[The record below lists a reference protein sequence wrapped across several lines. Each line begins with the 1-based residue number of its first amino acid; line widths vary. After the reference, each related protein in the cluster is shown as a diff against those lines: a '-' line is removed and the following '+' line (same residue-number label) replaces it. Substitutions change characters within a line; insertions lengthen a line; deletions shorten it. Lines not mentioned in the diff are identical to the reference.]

1 MIPKRRHLRSAHIL
15 PLVALAALGAA
26 LLPSSALAQSCY
38 GGFCGSGDGDDG
50 DAKVEVTV
58 TISVSPA
65 DAGTVLVNGTEPK
78 SGVFTVWQGDS
89 LVLEAIP
96 NDGYIFDRWSDWF
109 SESTSSVEAPIY
121 NHKTLTAHFV
131 EDSEEPTDF
140 EVEDSA
146 SEWLPEG
153 TVALDKRGN
162 TLADVSVEL
171 RLPRALPSSGVLVS
185 DVYDFKPD
193 GATFDPPIPISL
205 PYDAGNLPAGTDENA
220 LAIATFDSTL
230 QDWVL
235 LPSEVNV
242 QDSVVVT
249 RVAHFSE
256 FAIVAPMPML
266 PGSVPLVTPGFSF
279 SSLTVA
285 PGTAYQGQDI
295 TVNVVASYV
304 GANAQARTRIF
315 VTLDGEVA
323 DETEIV
329 LSPGDNVFV
338 KFTVQPPK
346 EGTYTVEVNGLSDT
360 VIVTGEVMPQVLTQ
374 AIALTNQDG
383 FRPLDIGSPSLLSK
397 WRYAAYVGGALIV
410 LRILVPL
417 LRAFRRMVLRYR
429 YDL

>member
-15 PLVALAALGAA
+15 PLIALLAIGAA
-26 LLPSSALAQSCY
+26 LLPAHALAQSCY
-38 GGFCGSGDGDDG
+38 GGYCGSGDGADG
-50 DAKVEVTV
+50 NAKVEVTV

-78 SGVFTVWQGDS
+78 NGVFTAWQGDS

-96 NDGYIFDRWSDWF
+96 NDGYIFDQWSDWF

-131 EDSEEPTDF
+131 EDSEAPTD
-140 EVEDSA
+140 VEIED
-146 SEWLPEG
+146 SEWLPKG
-153 TVALDKRGN
+153 TVAVDKRGN

-193 GATFDPPIPISL
+193 GATFDPRIPISL
-205 PYDAGNLPAGTDENA
+205 PYDVENLPPGTDESE
-220 LAIATFDSTL
+220 LAIAAFDSTL

-235 LPSEVNV
+235 LPSEVNS
-242 QDSVVVT
+242 QDAVVVT
-249 RVAHFSE
+249 QVAHFSE
-256 FAIVAPMPML
+256 FAIVAPVPTL
-266 PGSVPLVTPGFSF
+266 VGSVPLVTPGFSF

-338 KFTVQPPK
+338 KFTLQPPK
-346 EGTYTVEVNGLSDT
+346 EGTYTIEVNGLREN
-360 VIVTGEVMPQVLTQ
+360 VIVTGEAMPQALTQ
-374 AIALTNQDG
+374 AIALTNQNG
-383 FRPLDIGSPSLLSK
+383 FRPLDIGSPSLSSN
-397 WRYAAYVGGALIV
+397 WRYGAYAGGALAV
-410 LRILVPL
+410 LLILVPL
-417 LRAFRRMVLRYR
+417 LRAFRRRVLRYR

>member
-1 MIPKRRHLRSAHIL
+1 MRPKQERLWSEHIL

-38 GGFCGSGDGDDG
+38 GGYCGSGDGADG

-65 DAGTVLVNGTEPK
+65 NAGTVLVNNTEPK
-78 SGVFTVWQGDS
+78 SGVFTAWQGDS

-96 NDGYIFDRWSDWF
+96 NDGYVFDRWSDWF
-109 SESTSSVEAPIY
+109 SESSSSVEAPIY

-131 EDSEEPTDF
+131 KDSDEPANV
-140 EVEDSA
+140 EVEDS
-146 SEWLPEG
+146 EWLPKG

-193 GATFDPPIPISL
+193 GATFDPPIPLSL
-205 PYDAGNLPAGTDENA
+205 PYDAGSLPAGTDENA
-220 LAIATFDSTL
+220 LAIATFDSAL

-249 RVAHFSE
+249 QVTHFSE

-279 SSLTVA
+279 SSLTVT

-304 GANAQARTRIF
+304 GSNAQARTRMF

-346 EGTYTVEVNGLSDT
+346 EGTYTVEVNGLSET
-360 VIVTGEVMPQVLTQ
+360 VVVTGEAMPQALTQ

-397 WRYAAYVGGALIV
+397 WRYAAYAGVALVGLLI
-410 LRILVPL
+410 LGSL
-417 LRAFRRMVLRYR
+417 LRAFKRRVLRYR

>member
-1 MIPKRRHLRSAHIL
+1 MIPKRRRLKSAHIL
-15 PLVALAALGAA
+15 PLIALLAIGAA
-26 LLPSSALAQSCY
+26 LLPAQTLAQSCY
-38 GGFCGSGDGDDG
+38 GGYCGSGDGADG

-58 TISVSPA
+58 TITVSPA
-65 DAGTVLVNGTEPK
+65 DAGSVLVNGTEPK
-78 SGVFTVWQGDS
+78 SGVFTAWQGDS

-96 NDGYIFDRWSDWF
+96 NDGYIFDGWTDWF
-109 SESTSSVEAPIY
+109 SESASSVEAPIY

-131 EDSEEPTDF
+131 EDSEEPAD
-140 EVEDSA
+140 VEIED
-146 SEWLPEG
+146 SEWLPKG

-171 RLPRALPSSGVLVS
+171 RLPRALPSNGVLVG

-193 GATFDPPIPISL
+193 GATFAPPIPLSL
-205 PYDAGNLPAGTDENA
+205 PYEVGSLPAGTDENA

-242 QDSVVVT
+242 QDAVVIT
-249 RVAHFSE
+249 RVAHFSQ
-256 FAIVAPMPML
+256 FAIVAPMPTL
-266 PGSVPLVTPGFSF
+266 AGSVPLVTPGFSF
-279 SSLTVA
+279 SSLSVA

-295 TVNVVASYV
+295 TVNIVASYE
-304 GANAQARTRIF
+304 GANSQARTSVF

-346 EGTYTVEVNGLSDT
+346 EGTYTIEVNGLRENVS
-360 VIVTGEVMPQVLTQ
+360 VTGEAMPQALTQ

-383 FRPLDIGSPSLLSK
+383 FRPLEIGSPSLWSN
-397 WRYAAYVGGALIV
+397 WRYGAYAGGALVLLLIV
-410 LRILVPL
+410 APL
-417 LRAFRRMVLRYR
+417 LRAVKRRILRYR

>member
-1 MIPKRRHLRSAHIL
+1 MRPKQRHLWSAHIL

-26 LLPSSALAQSCY
+26 LLPSNALAQSCY
-38 GGFCGSGDGDDG
+38 GGYCGSGDGDDG

-78 SGVFTVWQGDS
+78 SGVFTAWQGDS

-96 NDGYIFDRWSDWF
+96 NDGYVFDRWSDWF

-131 EDSEEPTDF
+131 QDSEEPVD
-140 EVEDSA
+140 VETTED
-146 SEWLPEG
+146 SEWLPKG

-162 TLADVSVEL
+162 TLADISVEL

-193 GATFDPPIPISL
+193 GATFDPPIPVSL
-205 PYDAGNLPAGTDENA
+205 PYDADSLPAGTDENA
-220 LAIATFDSTL
+220 LAIATFDTAL

-256 FAIVAPMPML
+256 FAIVAPMPLL

-304 GANAQARTRIF
+304 GSNAQARTRMF

-329 LSPGDNVFV
+329 LSPGDAVFV
-338 KFTVQPPK
+338 KFTVQPQK
-346 EGTYTVEVNGLSDT
+346 EGTHTVEVNGLSES
-360 VIVTGEVMPQVLTQ
+360 VIVTGEAMPQALTQ

-397 WRYAAYVGGALIV
+397 WRYAAYVGGALAV
-410 LRILVPL
+410 LLILVPL
-417 LRAFRRMVLRYR
+417 LRAFRRRVLRYR